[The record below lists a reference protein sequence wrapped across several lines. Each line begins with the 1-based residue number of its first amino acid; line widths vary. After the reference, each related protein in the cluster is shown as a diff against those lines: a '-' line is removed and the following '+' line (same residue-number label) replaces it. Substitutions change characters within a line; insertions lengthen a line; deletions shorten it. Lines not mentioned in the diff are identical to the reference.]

1 MIVDYPLRA
10 IRLYLRQVKPFRGS
24 ESSLFLTFKKGPKH
38 KPSPQTIS
46 RWLVQTIQVA
56 YESQNLSLNSKVK
69 GHSTRSTA
77 TSWALLQGASI
88 SSIVRAAD
96 WSSTNVF
103 ANHYLR
109 ELRRER
115 EEFSSTV
122 LGGQTSTPPP

>member
-24 ESSLFLTFKKGPKH
+24 ETSLFLTFKKGAKH

-56 YESQNLSLNSKVK
+56 YELQNLSLNSKVK

-103 ANHYLR
+103 AYHYLR